1 MAKKQ
6 LIGTVLSAKMQNT
19 VVVGIERRIRH
30 KMYKKII
37 TVTKKFKADTNSMAP
52 LEGQMV
58 KIEQTRPMS
67 REKMFKVVE
76 IIKEGQKK

>member
-37 TVTKKFKADTNSMAP
+37 TMTKKFKAYTNSMAP